1 MSHPEPDTALDHA
14 IWRALQASL
23 AARGE
28 RRLVLLEGNRES
40 NLRWLS
46 GLLPELDIQTG
57 VWTGPADQ
65 SLILV

>member
-1 MSHPEPDTALDHA
+1 MNHPDPDTAPDHA

-57 VWTGPADQ
+57 VWTARQ
-65 SLILV
+65 TRALILA